1 MFNIGLYGWKNKT
14 EVHVQRRKRC
24 AGKHRQRKM
33 RDRAHHFVR
42 PVIFVLSFAL
52 TFKKKIGI
60 LIEAR
65 GYSPSQIEMTKIE
78 TNLKTA
84 LAYKYQKNSRE
95 QNKYLQTQHS

>member
-42 PVIFVLSFAL
+42 PVIFVLSFAHS
-52 TFKKKIGI
+52 KKKKNRDFD
-60 LIEAR
+60 R
-65 GYSPSQIEMTKIE
+65 GQRLFPKP
-78 TNLKTA
+78 NR
-84 LAYKYQKNSRE
+84 ND
-95 QNKYLQTQHS
+95 